1 MKGKVKKI
9 GLICL
14 MLLATLAAESARLN
28 VVTDM
33 PSAEIYINGEFIGRD
48 YVNSVRLEPGEYYV
62 MVKNKGK
69 KIFAKTYLLGDGE
82 VKTVSTAHFVD
93 FRTNVA
99 NRGAVDTEAARI
111 RETRGDFALGAYAS
125 SYADSPSIC
134 GISIKKWFFK
144 RLGIQGIGFINKQ
157 GEAIKYQSEGR
168 LLFWLADKVVFDAP
182 YSGYLFVGLGSDNLV
197 NDNDSSQNV
206 RRTLSSGGFGIEF
219 SPFGVNGLFLSLEL
233 GMESRS
239 VHHYDSSKGD
249 SKDAGIIGGAGLHF
263 YF

>member
-1 MKGKVKKI
+1 MKLQIKKWWLI
-9 GLICL
+9 LLVVLAGLS
-14 MLLATLAAESARLN
+14 AESARLN

-33 PSAEIYINGEFIGRD
+33 PSAEIYVNGEFVGRD
-48 YVNSVRLEPGEYYV
+48 YVNNIRLEPGEHYV
-62 MVKNKGK
+62 MVKNNGK

-93 FRTNVA
+93 LRTNVA
-99 NRGAVDTEAARI
+99 SRGAVDTEAARI
-111 RETRGDFALGAYAS
+111 RETRGDFAIGAYAS
-125 SYADSPSIC
+125 SYADSPSI
-134 GISIKKWFFK
+134 GGVSIKKWFFK
-144 RLGIQGIGFINKQ
+144 RLGVQGIGFISKQ

-182 YSGYLFVGLGSDNLV
+182 YSGYLFVGYGSDNLV
-197 NDNDSSQNV
+197 NDNDPSQNV

-239 VHHYDSSKGD
+239 VHHYDPSKD
-249 SKDAGIIGGAGLHF
+249 DEKDAGMIGGVGLHF